1 MNSIETAAPLIVGTS
16 DSDGKDLSS
25 LLGSD
30 PAALEILRAMIGG
43 IIPQQAG
50 GLPSSASGE
59 SEANGAKTLFTKI
72 QTLLTKALADESLP
86 PSLAPIMTALQGRL
100 SSTGTAAHQ
109 GGTALSSDLTPAL
122 LPPGQSFAQ
131 QAEDA
136 GTSAGP
142 LFSPEALMLMKQMLS
157 SLDGTTFAPA
167 TDTSLQ
173 EIRLALT
180 AALNRPSAEDVTAP
194 LKTEP
199 TEAPPPPDVSSLGHS
214 ILHSLGAHSS
224 TAAAATQSAGHAPS
238 AERVEQVSALI
249 TEMADR
255 VLVTDPLHGQT
266 QEVRITL
273 ADNLMPGTD
282 LRVWREDGGQLRVE
296 FDTVSPY
303 WARVLNEAS
312 PLLTQ
317 RLNERLGQPDQLAV
331 VTVQQQGGQPEDGRS
346 RNRQSPWELAQ
357 QSLNS

>member
-1 MNSIETAAPLIVGTS
+1 MNSIDTAAPTAVGTL

-30 PAALEILRAMIGG
+30 PAALEMLRAMIGG
-43 IIPQQAG
+43 VAPQQATLQPTVHVDAG
-50 GLPSSASGE
+50 GRNLSA
-59 SEANGAKTLFTKI
+59 KI
-72 QTLLTKALADESLP
+72 QALLTKALSDESLP
-86 PSLAPIMTALQGRL
+86 KELIPIMTALQGRM
-100 SSTGTAAHQ
+100 SGK
-109 GGTALSSDLTPAL
+109 GLTTDA
-122 LPPGQSFAQ
+122 GASFASTPFSMPASASLPFSEQ
-131 QAEDA
+131 
-136 GTSAGP
+136 TSAGV
-142 LFSPEALMLMKQMLS
+142 FAPEDLALMKQMLS
-157 SLDGTTFAPA
+157 GMDSSAATPA
-167 TDTSLQ
+167 TDAALQ

-180 AALNRPSAEDVTAP
+180 AAMNPPAANVTEP
-194 LKTEP
+194 FKVEP
-199 TEAPPPPDVSSLGHS
+199 TETAQPPAPDASSLGNS

-224 TAAAATQSAGHAPS
+224 TAPAASTAASHVPS
-238 AERVEQVSALI
+238 AERVEQVSTLI

-312 PLLTQ
+312 PMLAQ
-317 RLNERLGQPDQLAV
+317 RLNERLGQPEHAAL

-357 QSLNS
+357 QALNS